1 MADWVALDR
10 IATRPLPGRI
20 VAADGHALGHA
31 TLDHAAFRDRAEAW
45 RHAFATH
52 AGQRWALYFD
62 DAVAFAAA
70 LFGAWHAGKTVYLCG
85 DNLPETVSRL
95 RSEVDGFAGDGF
107 SGDDVI
113 ANASDIPSGREAWT
127 PLDED
132 TTRLVVFTSGSTGDA
147 TAIDK
152 RLSQLAR
159 EVEALQAT
167 FGATLGDAVVH
178 GTVSHQH
185 IYGLLFRVLW
195 PLASGRAIAPRV
207 FFHEEIVA
215 ALDRPALLVSSPAH
229 LKRMPDSLD
238 WSNARA
244 HLRAVFSS
252 GGALPQDA
260 ATAASR
266 LLGVTPTEI
275 YGSSETG
282 GVAWRQ
288 WHDDAPIWRALP
300 GVDWRIVDDQLE
312 ISSPHLPTRQWW
324 RSEDRAEP
332 DGRQGFR
339 LNGRADRIVKIEER
353 RVSLGALE
361 RQLVALP
368 QVAEARVLVLP
379 ETRTQLAAVV
389 VPSAAGA
396 AQLAAD
402 GRRAFARVLHD
413 ALASGQDAV
422 ARPRGWRFVDALPMN
437 AQGKVRETDLRAL
450 FRPER
455 PQPGWLSR
463 EELKADLE
471 IVLDPELAVFDGHF
485 PQIAILP
492 GVAQLDWAVRWGRE
506 AFAMPPRFIRMENL
520 KFQRVL
526 RPGTRVRL
534 HLEWQPA
541 KSALVFRYQS
551 EHGAHASGRVIFG
564 EEAA

>member
-1 MADWVALDR
+1 MADWFSLDR
-10 IATRPLPGRI
+10 IAARPMAGRT
-20 VAADGHALGHA
+20 VALVDGHA
-31 TLDHAAFRDRAEAW
+31 LDHAAFRDRVEAW
-45 RHAFATH
+45 RHAFAAR

-62 DAVAFAAA
+62 DTVAFAAA
-70 LFGAWHAGKTVYLCG
+70 LYGAWHAGKTVYLCG

-107 SGDDVI
+107 SGDDVVV
-113 ANASDIPSGREAWT
+113 AAADIPCNREAWT

-132 TTRLVVFTSGSTGDA
+132 TTGLVVFTSGSTGDA

-159 EVEALQAT
+159 EVEALEAT
-167 FGATLGDAVVH
+167 FGAALGDGVVH

-195 PLASGRAIAPRV
+195 PLASGRTIAPRV
-207 FFHEEIVA
+207 FFHEQIVA

-238 WSNARA
+238 WSNARM

-252 GGALPQDA
+252 GGALPQEA
-260 ATAASR
+260 AITAR
-266 LLGVTPTEI
+266 QLLGVGPTEI
-275 YGSSETG
+275 FGSSETG
-282 GVAWRQ
+282 GIAWRQ
-288 WHDDAPIWRALP
+288 WQDDAPVWRALP
-300 GVDWRIVDDQLE
+300 GVDWRIVEDHLE

-324 RSEDRAEP
+324 RSEDRAES
-332 DGRQGFR
+332 DGRNGFR

-361 RQLVALP
+361 RQLAALP
-368 QVAEARVLVLP
+368 EVAQARVLVLP
-379 ETRTQLAAVV
+379 QTRTQLAAVV
-389 VPSAAGA
+389 VPSASGA
-396 AQLAAD
+396 AQLAAN

-413 ALASGQDAV
+413 ALASAQDAV
-422 ARPRGWRFVDALPMN
+422 ARPRRWRFVDALPMN
-437 AQGKVRETDLRAL
+437 AQGKVREADLRAL

-455 PQPGWLSR
+455 PQPDWLSR
-463 EELKADLE
+463 EEAKADLE

-534 HLEWQPA
+534 HLEWQPG